1 MKVRWKLKNQNI
13 RLCFVEEKNF
23 SGSNGF
29 ASSLLKT
36 SLLSLPPPWRPLSSS
51 LTHFLLLSPSL
62 CLSLFGPA
70 SSFFQQPVY
79 SIFFLIFCDDPTNF
93 FSSFFDVFDRWW
105 SCREKNGPKKSVSN
119 EKKVENGFLSW
130 QRRRR
135 RRRWQRRR
143 RRRRRRPTPPKGVRT
158 STPTTPIQVMELQA
172 LFNHLNKNKNNLFS
186 TATTTTTAA
195 AAAGFCNFLCG
206 RFFFGSIEMKV
217 ERKQQQPFFL
227 LRR

>member
-13 RLCFVEEKNF
+13 RLCFVEEKNLFRLEWFCFYFVENF
-23 SGSNGF
+23 S
-29 ASSLLKT
+29 
-36 SLLSLPPPWRPLSSS
+36 PLSSS
-51 LTHFLLLSPSL
+51 SLAPSLVFSHSLSPP
-62 CLSLFGPA
+62 LSLPLSLRTGVKPL
-70 SSFFQQPVY
+70 PVY

-105 SCREKNGPKKSVSN
+105 SCREKNGTKKSVSN

-143 RRRRRRPTPPKGVRT
+143 RRRRRRPTPSRGVRT

-172 LFNHLNKNKNNLFS
+172 LFNHLNKNKNNLFFPQLQQQQQLLLLLDS
-186 TATTTTTAA
+186 VIFCV
-195 AAAGFCNFLCG
+195 AGFSLV
-206 RFFFGSIEMKV
+206 R
-217 ERKQQQPFFL
+217 
-227 LRR
+227 